1 MGTRVVVTGM
11 GVVSPVG
18 NSLETYW
25 ANLTA
30 GRSGVKSLVGQIDTD
45 GLVSTIAGV
54 AEDVTPEGM
63 DGKEMRRHARGTAFA
78 VDAAQQALRQ
88 SGLDFSKEDPYRCG
102 VYCGSGIGGIGIIEE
117 AILKN
122 HEAGPRRVSP
132 LMVPTGITNTASG
145 YVSLMTGFQGP
156 NKAVVSACAT
166 GTHCVG
172 DAADQIRMGKADVM
186 LAGGTESTIIRF
198 GLASFAA
205 MRALSTGFNDRPQE
219 ASRPFDLDRDG
230 FVMGEGAGI
239 LLLESEA
246 HAKARGA
253 EILGEV
259 LGLGE
264 TGDAYHIAA
273 PREDGSGAAA
283 AMRAAL
289 RYSRVNPDEV
299 GYFNAHGTSTKLNDA
314 GEARA
319 LKTVFGEKM
328 PLVSSTKSMT
338 GHLLGGAGAIEAIA
352 CMLTLRTG
360 IIHPNINYQT
370 PDPECDINL
379 VSNEARQEDVAI
391 CMSNSLGFGG
401 HNASLLF
408 RRYE

>member
-1 MGTRVVVTGM
+1 MDTRVVITGM

-18 NSLETYW
+18 NSVDTFW
-25 ANLTA
+25 QNLIA
-30 GRSGVKSLVGQIDTD
+30 GRSGIRSLVGLIDTE
-45 GLVSTIAGV
+45 GLASTIAGI
-54 AEDVTPEGM
+54 AEDVAPEGM
-63 DGKEMRRHARGTAFA
+63 DNKELRRHARGTAFA
-78 VDAAQQALRQ
+78 LEATQQALRQ
-88 SGLDFSKEDPYRCG
+88 SGIDLTQEDPYRCG
-102 VYCGSGIGGIGIIEE
+102 VYCGSGIGGIAIIEE
-117 AILKN
+117 GVIKN

-145 YVSLMTGFQGP
+145 YVSMMTGFQGP
-156 NKAVVSACAT
+156 NKAVVTACAT
-166 GTHCVG
+166 GTHCIG

-186 LAGGTESTIIRF
+186 LAGGTESTILKF
-198 GLASFAA
+198 GLAGFAA
-205 MRALSTGFNDRPQE
+205 MRALSTGFNDNPE
-219 ASRPFDLDRDG
+219 AASRPFDLDRDG
-230 FVMGEGAGI
+230 FVMGEGGGM
-239 LLLESEA
+239 LVLESEE

-259 LGLGE
+259 MALGE
-264 TGDAYHIAA
+264 TGDAFHIAA

-289 RYSRVNPDEV
+289 RFGRANPEEV

-319 LKTVFGEKM
+319 LKRVFGDHA

-352 CMLTLRTG
+352 CVQTLLTG
-360 IIHPNINYQT
+360 VIHPNMNYET
-370 PDPECDINL
+370 PDPECDVNL
-379 VSNEARQEDVAI
+379 VANEARETSVAM

-408 RRYE
+408 RRYD